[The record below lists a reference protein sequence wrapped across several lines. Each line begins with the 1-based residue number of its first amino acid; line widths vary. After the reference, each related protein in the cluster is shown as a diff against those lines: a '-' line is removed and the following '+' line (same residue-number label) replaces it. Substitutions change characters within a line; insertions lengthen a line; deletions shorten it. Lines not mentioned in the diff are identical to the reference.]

1 MKILLILIGII
12 LFFALVGFM
21 LAYNF
26 IMRIFRNFREA
37 MKQQEEF
44 LNDSRRSG
52 NFTGRRSQ
60 QYAYDES
67 RRERWTENTS
77 KTHKMEND
85 ESVIDQRGRYEKQQ
99 IFSDDEGEYVEFT
112 EE

>member
-52 NFTGRRSQ
+52 NFT
-60 QYAYDES
+60 ES
-67 RRERWTENTS
+67 RRERWAENTS